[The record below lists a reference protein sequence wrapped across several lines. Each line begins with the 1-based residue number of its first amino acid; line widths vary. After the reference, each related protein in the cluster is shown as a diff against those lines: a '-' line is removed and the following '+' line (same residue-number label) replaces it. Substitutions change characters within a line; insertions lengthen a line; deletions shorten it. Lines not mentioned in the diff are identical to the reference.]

1 MTKITLFDI
10 KRLIVR
16 TFAPWR
22 EIKRLQKSNDRLCNA
37 LSNPL
42 LTGIEI
48 NNGSLEMGFA
58 KDQAG
63 PKILAGMFYGMFLE
77 HPDAI
82 NYLETTLSC
91 PKGTILVTVQRWDGK
106 TPDQLRS
113 EAEQELRKLK
123 SQIAMQAEVLREYLA
138 KKGANHDSCS

>member
-1 MTKITLFDI
+1 MTKITVFGI
-10 KRLIVR
+10 KRFIAR

-22 EIKRLQKSNDRLCNA
+22 EIKRLQKSNDRLYNA

-48 NNGSLEMGFA
+48 NNGSLKTGFA

-91 PKGTILVTVQRWDGK
+91 PEGTILVTVQRWDGK
-106 TPDQLRS
+106 TPHQLRT
-113 EAEQELRKLK
+113 EAEQKLRNLK
-123 SQIAMQAEVLREYLA
+123 FQIAMQTEAITEACQEGC
-138 KKGANHDSCS
+138 KS